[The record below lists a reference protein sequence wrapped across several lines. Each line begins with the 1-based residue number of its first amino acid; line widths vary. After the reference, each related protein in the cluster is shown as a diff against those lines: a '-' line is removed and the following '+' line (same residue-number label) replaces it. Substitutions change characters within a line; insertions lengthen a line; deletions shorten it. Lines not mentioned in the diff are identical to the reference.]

1 MQIPTQR
8 AWNMSIS
15 DHDKDAFQRRL
26 HKTADE
32 EPAFRV
38 LVVDDE
44 PSILELV
51 KTALETLEDYDV
63 LTASSAA
70 DAFEIILDED
80 VPFDCVLLDIQ
91 MPDIDGI
98 ELLADL
104 RALPEYAET
113 PVLML
118 TAMRDRE
125 YIDAAFRA
133 GASDFINK
141 PFDFHELRSR
151 IKCAHELVQ
160 ARRAA
165 EKSTETLSKLKLKTA
180 KVHQFSFDD
189 PISIGDVDS
198 FLRYIE
204 FENYV
209 SHLARA
215 KIFGS
220 YAVSVMLHDARLF
233 YDLAG
238 STKFREA
245 IQSMAYSIHRATEEF
260 ECVFSYR
267 GSGIFVI
274 LVHSTKSSAN
284 LLRAKNLGE
293 LFGARIRSYIDDDR
307 IEVLLSN
314 PVSTRLL
321 SRTGTKSA
329 IEKSVTAVQQL
340 EEELQSC
347 DERPGK
353 ANVGQSQ
360 GAHQPSEKRFYER
373 VLHELFSEENRL
385 R

>member
-1 MQIPTQR
+1 
-8 AWNMSIS
+8 MSIS
-15 DHDKDAFQRRL
+15 DHDKDAFQRLL

-32 EPAFRV
+32 EPVFRV

-118 TAMRDRE
+118 TAMNDRE

-165 EKSTETLSKLKLKTA
+165 AKSTEVLSKLTLKSAT
-180 KVHQFSFDD
+180 VHQFSFDD
-189 PISIGDVDS
+189 PISIGDADS
-198 FLRYIE
+198 FLRFIE
-204 FENYV
+204 FDNYI
-209 SHLARA
+209 SQLARA

-220 YAVSVMLHDARLF
+220 YAVSVMLRDAKLF
-233 YDLAG
+233 STLLAARSFVKRSKAWPIPSSAPLRNLTASFPIVAAG
-238 STKFREA
+238 SSSSWFTARELP
-245 IQSMAYSIHRATEEF
+245 T
-260 ECVFSYR
+260 
-267 GSGIFVI
+267 
-274 LVHSTKSSAN
+274 
-284 LLRAKNLGE
+284 
-293 LFGARIRSYIDDDR
+293 IR
-307 IEVLLSN
+307 
-314 PVSTRLL
+314 
-321 SRTGTKSA
+321 
-329 IEKSVTAVQQL
+329 
-340 EEELQSC
+340 
-347 DERPGK
+347 
-353 ANVGQSQ
+353 
-360 GAHQPSEKRFYER
+360 
-373 VLHELFSEENRL
+373 
-385 R
+385 